1 MERKTNRKMAKRSEK
16 IKKTL
21 KNLISKGYDIGM
33 VNGYNRRI
41 TVQTM
46 IYYGFIPFMLYL
58 GSVDNNK
65 PFYQL
70 LLPF

>member
-33 VNGYNRRI
+33 VNA
-41 TVQTM
+41 
-46 IYYGFIPFMLYL
+46 
-58 GSVDNNK
+58 
-65 PFYQL
+65 
-70 LLPF
+70 